1 MLQCLS
7 LLLLS
12 RHASAEVGDSAEQVA
27 SSLSGSIA
35 IIIEKNT
42 SYVYFSQAAQ
52 HALLNNSLLIQMLT

>member
-35 IIIEKNT
+35 IIIEKI
-42 SYVYFSQAAQ
+42 
-52 HALLNNSLLIQMLT
+52 LLMFIFLKLSNMLC